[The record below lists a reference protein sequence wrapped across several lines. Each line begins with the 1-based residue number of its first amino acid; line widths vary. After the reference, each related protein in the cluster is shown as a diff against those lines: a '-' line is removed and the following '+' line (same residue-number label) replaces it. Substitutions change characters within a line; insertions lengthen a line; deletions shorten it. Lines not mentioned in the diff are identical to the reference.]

1 MTDSAKKA
9 TAKKAAPR
17 KVKSDVEKLQD
28 LVAKL
33 REDGWAVDGR
43 VDRLDDDGVSEGV
56 TL

>member
-1 MTDSAKKA
+1 MKETAK
-9 TAKKAAPR
+9 TAKKAAP

-43 VDRLDDDGVSEGV
+43 VDRLNDEGVSEGV